1 MKTCIDKEKVALE
14 QKLNIIRK
22 YSVLSEKHSIKKAFP
37 VSLNFKKWRARFW
50 KPSGKCTRVFI
61 HDCTCVSYIVQT
73 MHENDLFQ
81 IQPEF
86 SSVVHILAVIPDH
99 ADIFSLVKDY
109 QFS

>member
-14 QKLNIIRK
+14 QKIEYN
-22 YSVLSEKHSIKKAFP
+22 KKILCAFGETLTP

-61 HDCTCVSYIVQT
+61 HDCTCVSDIVQT